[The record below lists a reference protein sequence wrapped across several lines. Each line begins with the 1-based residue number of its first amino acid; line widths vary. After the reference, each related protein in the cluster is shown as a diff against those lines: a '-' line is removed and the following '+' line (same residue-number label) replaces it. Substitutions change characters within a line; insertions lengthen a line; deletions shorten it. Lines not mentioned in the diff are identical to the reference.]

1 MGPEKA
7 KRMLFVEFADWL
19 LDWITFVLAFYAADL
34 RFHNDPNNIMRDFI
48 MSLCVL
54 STLSWFLEVG
64 LFLIYSDAFLE
75 YGQYINF
82 AHLLVEDGMQVVL
95 YSIVASGNAS
105 SGTEDNAMQVIV
117 LIAAGIQS
125 LLFFLVKGC
134 ELFSEQQRENAG
146 SGRVDPKHYRSR
158 ISP

>member
-1 MGPEKA
+1 
-7 KRMLFVEFADWL
+7 
-19 LDWITFVLAFYAADL
+19 
-34 RFHNDPNNIMRDFI
+34 

-64 LFLIYSDAFLE
+64 LFLVYEDAFLE
-75 YGQYINF
+75 YGKYINF

-105 SGTEDNAMQVIV
+105 SGAEDNAMQVIV

-125 LLFFLVKGC
+125 LLFFLAKGY
-134 ELFSEQQRENAG
+134 ELLGEKGGNFFS
-146 SGRVDPKHYRSR
+146 V
-158 ISP
+158 SPA